1 LFEEILLT
9 LALLKFLVQL
19 LRLLLLA
26 AGLITHTCDLA
37 LDLKDLV
44 ILLLNQLLD
53 GLKCLVTLLHA
64 EEGLLPVL
72 QKCLLAHHDLL
83 DFNGGFFQGVTGS
96 CCLFFLRDELGLVES
111 LLFIETLDFFI
122 H

>member
-1 LFEEILLT
+1 M
-9 LALLKFLVQL
+9 QL

-26 AGLITHTCDLA
+26 AGLIADTCNLA

-44 ILLLNQLLD
+44 VLLLNQFLD
-53 GLKCLVTLLHA
+53 GLKGLVTLLHA

-72 QKCLLAHHDLL
+72 QKSLLAHHDLL
-83 DFNGGFFQGVTGS
+83 DFNGCLFQGVTGS
-96 CCLFFLRDELGLVES
+96 CCLFFLRYELGLVES
-111 LLFIETLDFFI
+111 LLFVETLDFLV

>member
-9 LALLKFLVQL
+9 LAFLKFLVQL

-44 ILLLNQLLD
+44 VLLLNQFLD
-53 GLKCLVTLLHA
+53 SLKGLVTLLHA

-72 QKCLLAHHDLL
+72 QKGLLAHHDLL
-83 DFNGGFFQGVTGS
+83 DFNGG
-96 CCLFFLRDELGLVES
+96 LF
-111 LLFIETLDFFI
+111 
-122 H
+122 